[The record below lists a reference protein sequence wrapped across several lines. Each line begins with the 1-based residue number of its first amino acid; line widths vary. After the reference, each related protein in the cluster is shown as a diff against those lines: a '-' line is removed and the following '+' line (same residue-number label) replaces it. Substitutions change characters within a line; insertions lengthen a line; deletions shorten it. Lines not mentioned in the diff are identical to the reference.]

1 MSEVEDILKE
11 LEATRALLLQKEQDA
26 QLAAEL
32 GSQLLADN
40 SRIQSEFQEI
50 VDNKDVIIKE
60 LTKQLDDNIRESQL
74 KPLKNDKDELI
85 TELRKDNT
93 RLQARDLSEYF
104 RNNTS

>member
-1 MSEVEDILKE
+1 MSEVEDLLKE